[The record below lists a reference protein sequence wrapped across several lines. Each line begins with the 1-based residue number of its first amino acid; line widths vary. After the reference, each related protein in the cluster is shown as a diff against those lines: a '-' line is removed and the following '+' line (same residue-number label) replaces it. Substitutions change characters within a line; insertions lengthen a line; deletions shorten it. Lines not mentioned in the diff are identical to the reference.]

1 MHRVLIVE
9 DDPFM
14 LDSLRRHVSRS
25 FDVETAENGH
35 EGLLKLKE
43 RGPFAAV
50 VSDLQMRGMSGIE
63 FLEASSGI
71 APDSPRVLF
80 TGYADRDNMA
90 KAINRASVYRILE
103 KPTPPEE
110 FMGCITECVERFTA
124 IHALRVAA
132 TSQAPRDDRWIA
144 EALKTVDFDQDFQLR
159 YQPRVNSTTGVAN
172 GAEVLVRWLHG
183 RTEAISPVDFIPVA
197 ERTGDIRELTLWVLL
212 GACRGWTAWRQSRGT
227 DVALSVNISPVLFS
241 QTDLVG
247 LVSMAL
253 SRTGMDP
260 SRLEL
265 EITEGIELTDFG
277 LVRRTIEGL
286 RNLGVKLSIDDFGTG
301 FSSMQYLQQLD
312 VDCVKIDRAFVQ
324 NAPKSDRDRS
334 ILRALRTLTG
344 DLGMSTVAEGIETQR
359 HEDLIRDLG
368 IDEMQ
373 GFRFAKPLE
382 EAEFLSWMDAR
393 PPLGLGAPSAPLITA

>member
-14 LDSLRRHVSRS
+14 LDSLRRHVARS

-35 EGLLKLKE
+35 EGLFKLKE

-50 VSDLQMRGMSGIE
+50 ISDLQMRGMCGIE
-63 FLEASSGI
+63 FLEAASGI
-71 APDSPRVLF
+71 APDTPRVLF
-80 TGYADRDNMA
+80 TGYADRDTMA
-90 KAINRASVYRILE
+90 SAINRASVYRILE
-103 KPTPPEE
+103 KPTPPAE
-110 FMGCITECVERFTA
+110 FMNCIKDCIERFTA
-124 IHALRVAA
+124 THALKSAA
-132 TSQAPRDDRWIA
+132 TMRAPRDDRWIA
-144 EALKTVDFDQDFQLR
+144 EALKTVDFNQDFQLR
-159 YQPRVNSTTGVAN
+159 YQPRVNSSTGIAN
-172 GAEVLVRWLHG
+172 GAEVLVRWFHG

-197 ERTGDIRELTLWVLL
+197 EKTGVIREVTLWVLL

-247 LVSMAL
+247 LISMVL

-286 RNLGVKLSIDDFGTG
+286 RKLGVKLSIDDFGTG
-301 FSSMQYLQQLD
+301 FSSMQYLQKLD

-324 NAPKSDRDRS
+324 NAPRSDRDRT
-334 ILRALRTLTG
+334 ILKALRTLTE
-344 DLGMSTVAEGIETQR
+344 DLGMSTVAEGIETQG
-359 HEDLIRDLG
+359 HEDLVRDIG
-368 IDEMQ
+368 INEMQ
-373 GFRFAKPLE
+373 GYRFAKPLE

-393 PPLGLGAPSAPLITA
+393 STFGIGGPSIPLVTA